1 MRVFKHEL
9 NLICHAFCFHLRHIP
24 RWLDQFIYSDWLN
37 CLCGRTIM
45 LPSIS
50 FCLNKI
56 NIRGIRNIYTAL
68 FVTIQTESE
77 GERDGP
83 WSISSDYTN
92 CFVVGGWGNTQN
104 NRDFHWISRIGVDL
118 TVSYRGWGQAFH
130 HNPHTMTSSVELHTT
145 TKTIERAMILECK
158 QNHSLTRVRSLE
170 KSAAAER
177 NHGDES
183 IFSIIIIQVGTLF
196 QPYLLRSMQLSRIE
210 TKQ

>member
-1 MRVFKHEL
+1 
-9 NLICHAFCFHLRHIP
+9 
-24 RWLDQFIYSDWLN
+24 
-37 CLCGRTIM
+37 M

-56 NIRGIRNIYTAL
+56 SIRGIRNIYTVAL

-77 GERDGP
+77 RERETDPGQFPATTPIVLLWVDGGTRRT
-83 WSISSDYTN
+83 IEIFT
-92 CFVVGGWGNTQN
+92 V
-104 NRDFHWISRIGVDL
+104 SRGLGL
-118 TVSYRGWGQAFH
+118 TVCVVSWVRACISPQS
-130 HNPHTMTSSVELHTT
+130 PHQMTSSVELHTT

-158 QNHSLTRVRSLE
+158 QNHSLTRALE
-170 KSAAAER
+170 KSAAER